1 MSITTWMHRNLFDP
15 TYVTHDLEWP
25 SRFAVTC
32 WLLWKRRCCLVLGS
46 EEGYRGP
53 IRAWPA
59 FGGGMQTDDLGQW
72 LLGFARFVGRC
83 DVLVAE
89 LWGIHNGL
97 LRAWGL
103 CYPRVELES
112 DCLEA
117 VRILTSSLDALVDSA
132 LVTSIK
138 ELLVQECRVVV
149 CHVGRSINRVAD
161 MVALWDRGLVGE
173 QLTLLDP
180 YANIAAVLE
189 EDISGSI
196 SAIGESV
203 GVG

>member
-1 MSITTWMHRNLFDP
+1 MIWNGRVALLLLVGYSGSVDVAWCSGRRKVIEDLFARGQRL
-15 TYVTHDLEWP
+15 VEE
-25 SRFAVTC
+25 C
-32 WLLWKRRCCLVLGS
+32 KRAFNATLRVWWGVL
-46 EEGYRGP
+46 R
-53 IRAWPA
+53 
-59 FGGGMQTDDLGQW
+59 DDLGQW